1 MAKGERGEGHPSADE
16 LERFLLG
23 EMSPRQAAPVVIHLL
38 TGCGQC
44 RQAMAPLASSMFVN
58 EPTLEAAPQTSGAE
72 YDFPLF
78 KAFAAARGYAAAVG
92 REDLATRRTSELP
105 FLKEV
110 PAPEGRSKARVALSP
125 RERCEALLEQCRSLR
140 HSDPEGMVMTASLAV
155 ALAERLDA
163 SQNEPAE
170 LADLQARAWAELGN
184 AHRVADELP
193 TAEADLA
200 HALDLSSRGTGDPI
214 LLARLMDLTA
224 SLYIDQRRFQEA
236 HELLD
241 CVYAIY
247 LRMGD
252 QHAAARALIS
262 KGVSA
267 GYAFDSEE
275 AVSLLEQGIL
285 QADASRDPKLIL
297 AAVHNLLWCLLD
309 AGRVDEVGALLHQIR
324 SLYTVHGERF
334 DELRARW
341 LEGRVAAG
349 QDREEEA
356 EQAFLH
362 VREAFKE
369 ADLTYDAAIASLDL
383 AALWLHQGRTRETRS
398 LIDEM
403 VGVFRARNIRRE
415 ALGALLMLREAVQ
428 KDQATTALLR
438 SVAREFRRLERFSV
452 RQEPV

>member
-1 MAKGERGEGHPSADE
+1 
-16 LERFLLG
+16 
-23 EMSPRQAAPVVIHLL
+23 
-38 TGCGQC
+38 
-44 RQAMAPLASSMFVN
+44 
-58 EPTLEAAPQTSGAE
+58 
-72 YDFPLF
+72 
-78 KAFAAARGYAAAVG
+78 
-92 REDLATRRTSELP
+92 
-105 FLKEV
+105 
-110 PAPEGRSKARVALSP
+110 
-125 RERCEALLEQCRSLR
+125 
-140 HSDPEGMVMTASLAV
+140 
-155 ALAERLDA
+155 
-163 SQNEPAE
+163 
-170 LADLQARAWAELGN
+170 
-184 AHRVADELP
+184 
-193 TAEADLA
+193 
-200 HALDLSSRGTGDPI
+200 
-214 LLARLMDLTA
+214 MDLTA